1 MIYHLVCNKSSNT
14 GATCEAGTA
23 DLSENLG
30 SPKFWRVSV
39 VRTIVFCVV
48 FSYICVCPSVFV
60 GHCVEK
66 RVIIKQ

>member
-1 MIYHLVCNKSSNT
+1 MTYHLVCNKSSNT

-30 SPKFWRVSV
+30 SLKFWRVSV

-48 FSYICVCPSVFV
+48 FSIFVCPSVFV
-60 GHCVEK
+60 GHFVEK

>member
-48 FSYICVCPSVFV
+48 FSISVCVLLSSL
-60 GHCVEK
+60 
-66 RVIIKQ
+66 VIVSRKEL